1 MPVKLASY
9 STKENVFG
17 CRRNKLSGRKMNF
30 FQKLFAYNNYFNLLC
45 TQNGNAKDMLIL
57 KEKIKEAGLKATP
70 QRIAVYEAMRK
81 LGHAC
86 VDMVAEE
93 IKHTYPTLTIA
104 TIYNVLESFVNAG
117 ILVRRFS
124 SNNKMYFD
132 VNVYEHA
139 HFYDTQENAYEDFHD
154 PELVKMVM
162 EYISSKKIDNFDI
175 KSVDIQLVG
184 KRITA

>member
-1 MPVKLASY
+1 
-9 STKENVFG
+9 
-17 CRRNKLSGRKMNF
+17 
-30 FQKLFAYNNYFNLLC
+30 
-45 TQNGNAKDMLIL
+45 MLVL

-70 QRIAVYEAMRK
+70 QRIAVYGAMRK

-93 IKHTYPTLTIA
+93 VATSFPSMTIA
-104 TIYNVLESFVNAG
+104 TIYNVLESFVNTG
-117 ILVRRFS
+117 LLVRRFS

-139 HFYDTQENAYEDFHD
+139 HFYNTDENSFEDFHD

-162 EYISSKKIDNFDI
+162 EYLATKEIKNFDI

-184 KRITA
+184 RKTN

>member
-1 MPVKLASY
+1 
-9 STKENVFG
+9 
-17 CRRNKLSGRKMNF
+17 
-30 FQKLFAYNNYFNLLC
+30 
-45 TQNGNAKDMLIL
+45 MLVL

-70 QRIAVYEAMRK
+70 QRIAVYSAMRK

-93 IKHTYPTLTIA
+93 VAISFPSMTIA
-104 TIYNVLESFVNAG
+104 TIYNVLESFVNSG
-117 ILVRRFS
+117 LLVRRFS

-139 HFYDTQENAYEDFHD
+139 HFYDSSENSYEDYHD
-154 PELVKMVM
+154 SELVKIVM
-162 EYISSKKIDNFDI
+162 EYLASKKIDNFDI

-184 KRITA
+184 KRITV

>member
-1 MPVKLASY
+1 
-9 STKENVFG
+9 
-17 CRRNKLSGRKMNF
+17 MNF
-30 FQKLFAYNNYFNLLC
+30 FQKIFAYNNYFNLLC
-45 TQNGNAKDMLIL
+45 TQNRNGKDMLIL

-104 TIYNVLESFVNAG
+104 TIYNVLESFVNSG
-117 ILVRRFS
+117 LLVRRFS

-139 HFYDTQENAYEDFHD
+139 HFYDTNENAYEDFHD
-154 PELVKMVM
+154 PELVKLVM